1 MSGYAEALKAAGA
14 EVLGFE
20 MAGGWQGNWVAL
32 LRVGGEL
39 KALTGYYGSC
49 SGCDAYQAEF
59 GFESHVVVDHGGAE
73 TWHEPEDPDHFV
85 AGCAKCE
92 EWRQKLAAFGAKYL
106 AVAKAPS
113 TVLDTLVREANE
125 YEDEER
131 RNLVKALAGFM
142 KAHHG

>member
-20 MAGGWQGNWVAL
+20 MAGDYQGSWVAL
-32 LRVGGEL
+32 LRVGGGL

-59 GFESHVVVDHGGAE
+59 GFDSHVVVDHGGAE
-73 TWHEPEDPDHFV
+73 TWHEPEDPDRFV
-85 AGCAKCE
+85 AGCAQCE
-92 EWRQKLAAFGAKYL
+92 GWRQKLAAFGAMYL
-106 AVAKAPS
+106 ADAAAPS

-125 YEDEER
+125 FEDEDR
-131 RNLVKALAGFM
+131 RKLVKALAGFM
-142 KAHHG
+142 EAHHG